1 MWRLLSSKILKT
13 NNEKGFEV
21 LSVKLYFQ
29 CKKLAGIEHVA
40 AGGGF
45 TTANSGKGLSR
56 AIPGIQAD
64 PFGSFFLAII
74 PCCLST
80 LLRSILFFVFSPFPW
95 SITEHFPCV
104 IRKFSPSMTALWSLE
119 TNGHCWSPCM
129 LLNVILQR

>member
-64 PFGSFFLAII
+64 PFGSF
-74 PCCLST
+74 LS
-80 LLRSILFFVFSPFPW
+80 RHHS
-95 SITEHFPCV
+95 
-104 IRKFSPSMTALWSLE
+104 
-119 TNGHCWSPCM
+119 M
-129 LLNVILQR
+129 LLINFTQVDSVLRL